1 MYRLFIIIVLYVT
14 ILNSNNKIVKTGAS
28 GIYKVEKGFDF
39 FNCKNWRSL
48 FSPVLFGFRQ
58 STAYT
63 AGDWAVL
70 LEMV

>member
-1 MYRLFIIIVLYVT
+1 MYVIIALYVT
-14 ILNSNNKIVKTGAS
+14 ILNSNNKIVRTGAS
-28 GIYKVEKGFDF
+28 GIYKVEKRIEG
-39 FNCKNWRSL
+39 CKNWRSL

-63 AGDWAVL
+63 VDDWAVL